1 MQARQFLKITLAAT
15 IACSLTSRAMA
26 DGGDLLGGIVGGMI
40 GAAIVN
46 GANQQQR
53 STQPRRT
60 STLSS
65 ADRARNVE
73 VQTALNHFGFPVGRP
88 DGVLGQRSRGAIS
101 QYQALLAFPPTGALT
116 EMERQIL
123 LTGYQRALM
132 GGPQI
137 TKIVSSSPVGLQGV
151 LLAQRDEM
159 FGTGGGTQMQA
170 AYGGLPPEI
179 AEAVD
184 EIARNSG
191 IEGDQ
196 LVQRAG
202 FIQLAD
208 MNGDGR
214 SDYLMDTS
222 VTGSGFWCTGEACAV
237 RVFLSAPDGFRRNDF
252 QMADPTPAS
261 FLCAV
266 DVCRV
271 QESQPQMAAQPAPE
285 PAAPAAPDS
294 TTVMAAA
301 PAPEAA
307 PEAATEAAPAP
318 ALPSFAAAIAAPKV
332 SFAAHCQAVADKTAG
347 RGGMVQTIAL
357 IDDPTQALGEQFCG
371 VAAAARTDGEALMSQ
386 VQGFTPDQ
394 IADQCKAFAA
404 ALTDRVATVASDPR
418 DSVLSDMQA
427 WLGTAGMPA
436 DQLVGTARICM
447 SIGYARDD
455 ADMALASALVLAG
468 TGNMIYGEI
477 IGHHLA
483 AGVGADRSPERAI
496 DWFDGAAAAV
506 KAGQTPVF
514 LADQGDRI
522 ALVQRA
528 AAMVAGKASAPPLL
542 PIAPATVPASATA
555 AP

>member
-1 MQARQFLKITLAAT
+1 MQAGRFLKLTLAAT
-15 IACSLTSRAMA
+15 VALSMTSRAMA
-26 DGGDLLGGIVGGMI
+26 DGGDIIGGIVGGMI

-46 GANQQQR
+46 GATQQQR

-101 QYQALLAFPPTGALT
+101 QYQALLAFPPTGTLT

-222 VTGSGFWCTGEACAV
+222 VTGSGFWCTGDACAV

-261 FLCAV
+261 FVCAV

-271 QESQPQMAAQPAPE
+271 QEAQPQMAAQPAPE
-285 PAAPAAPDS
+285 PAAPAPQDG
-294 TTVMAAA
+294 TVMAAA
-301 PAPEAA
+301 PAPAPA
-307 PEAATEAAPAP
+307 PEASPAP
-318 ALPSFAAAIAAPKV
+318 ALPSFAAAIAAPKA
-332 SFAAHCQAVADKTAG
+332 SFAAHCKAVAEATAG
-347 RGGMVQTIAL
+347 KGGTLQTIAL
-357 IDDPTQALGEQFCG
+357 IDDPNQALGEQFCR
-371 VAAAARTDGEALMSQ
+371 VAEAARADGEALMAQ

-394 IADQCKAFAA
+394 IADQCKAFSA
-404 ALTDRVATVASDPR
+404 ALTDRVAAAGTGAR
-418 DSVLSDMQA
+418 DTVLSDMQA

-436 DQLVGTARICM
+436 DQLVGTSRICL
-447 SIGYARDD
+447 SVGYARDD
-455 ADMALASALVLAG
+455 AEMALASALVLAG

-483 AGVGADRSPERAI
+483 AGIGAERSPERAI
-496 DWFDGAAAAV
+496 DWFDGAAAAI
-506 KAGQTPVF
+506 KAGQTPIF
-514 LADQGDRI
+514 LADQADRI
-522 ALVQRA
+522 PLIQRA
-528 AAMVAGKASAPPLL
+528 AAMAAGKASAPPLL

-555 AP
+555 P